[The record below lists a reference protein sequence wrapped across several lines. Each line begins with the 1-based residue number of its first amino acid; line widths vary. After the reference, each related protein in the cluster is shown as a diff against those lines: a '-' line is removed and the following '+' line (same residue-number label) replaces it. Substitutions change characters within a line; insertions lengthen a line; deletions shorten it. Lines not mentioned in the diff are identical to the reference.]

1 MIIGVVGLGLIGG
14 SMAKAI
20 NQNTGNSVYG
30 FDIDD
35 TVSKKA
41 ILVDATE
48 GILTEDMLS
57 ECDMLILG
65 LYPEDTV
72 EYVKSVAGKLKEGCM
87 VVDTCGIKK
96 YVCDELFKT
105 AKEHGFHFIGG
116 HPMAGVEHTGFEYS
130 KKALFLGA
138 SMILIPPT
146 GMPIEI
152 VDKVSKFFKA
162 VGFAETPVVDAGTH
176 DRIIA
181 YTSQLAHVVSSA
193 YVKSDTATEHEGFS
207 AGSYED
213 MTRVAKLKEDMWTE
227 LFLENSDFLSAE
239 IDGLIERLKEYSR
252 AIKDN
257 DATTLHEMLKEGR
270 ERKLEID
277 KEIF

>member
-48 GILTEDMLS
+48 GILTKDMLS

-105 AKEHGFHFIGG
+105 AKEHGFHFIGDT
-116 HPMAGVEHTGFEYS
+116 PWQVLSIQVLSIQKRPF
-130 KKALFLGA
+130 FLGQA
-138 SMILIPPT
+138 
-146 GMPIEI
+146 
-152 VDKVSKFFKA
+152 
-162 VGFAETPVVDAGTH
+162 
-176 DRIIA
+176 
-181 YTSQLAHVVSSA
+181 
-193 YVKSDTATEHEGFS
+193 
-207 AGSYED
+207 
-213 MTRVAKLKEDMWTE
+213 
-227 LFLENSDFLSAE
+227 
-239 IDGLIERLKEYSR
+239 
-252 AIKDN
+252 
-257 DATTLHEMLKEGR
+257 
-270 ERKLEID
+270 
-277 KEIF
+277 

>member
-48 GILTEDMLS
+48 GILTKDMLS

-176 DRIIA
+176 EAPKI
-181 YTSQLAHVVSSA
+181 
-193 YVKSDTATEHEGFS
+193 G
-207 AGSYED
+207 
-213 MTRVAKLKEDMWTE
+213 
-227 LFLENSDFLSAE
+227 
-239 IDGLIERLKEYSR
+239 R
-252 AIKDN
+252 ASC
-257 DATTLHEMLKEGR
+257 R
-270 ERKLEID
+270 ERV
-277 KEIF
+277 